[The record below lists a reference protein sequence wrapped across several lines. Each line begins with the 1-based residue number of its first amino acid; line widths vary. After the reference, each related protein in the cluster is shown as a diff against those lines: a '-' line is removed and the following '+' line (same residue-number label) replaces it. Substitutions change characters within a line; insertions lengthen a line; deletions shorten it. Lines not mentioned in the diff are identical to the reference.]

1 MTNQTKI
8 QPNQRQKTVVQLTR
22 VFESYLGFP
31 KVDAELDQKRQ
42 QQNSAF
48 QRSEREKTKN
58 TELIRQIASNV
69 HSDVRAVTLRL
80 SDRGATMP
88 AVVPVPVAGKSS
100 IEALSKIQSEIG
112 RNRRDIESALREIDD
127 LLRVLVGVVDG
138 LQVRRFLERALD
150 RHGEALRAHRDQ
162 LRDAPDG
169 EKGGHGFS
177 CPDDMPSFTMR
188 ARSGVTHRPP

>member
-112 RNRRDIESALREIDD
+112 RNRRDIESALREIDEIVRFYGTVKVVGFI
-127 LLRVLVGVVDG
+127 LLGIIGLVATLVLTGNIPLYSVMG
-138 LQVRRFLERALD
+138 
-150 RHGEALRAHRDQ
+150 
-162 LRDAPDG
+162 
-169 EKGGHGFS
+169 S
-177 CPDDMPSFTMR
+177 
-188 ARSGVTHRPP
+188 